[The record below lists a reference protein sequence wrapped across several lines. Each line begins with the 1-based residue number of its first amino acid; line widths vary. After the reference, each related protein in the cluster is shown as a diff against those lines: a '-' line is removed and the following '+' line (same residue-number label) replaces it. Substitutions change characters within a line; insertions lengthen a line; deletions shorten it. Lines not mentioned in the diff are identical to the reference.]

1 MILIMNVLC
10 QDLVGVMPVLY
21 VRILTGDPAQRLGLP
36 LGGAVL
42 ACPVACGCCRRPRRM
57 AHRHP
62 VHDGKPAGSS

>member
-1 MILIMNVLC
+1 MMLFIGKKVIHLVCIL
-10 QDLVGVMPVLY
+10 GSA
-21 VRILTGDPAQRLGLP
+21 GDPAQRLGLP